1 MGLDILTLE
10 LPHLYSRLGNI
21 RVVQKLL
28 GHKSIKTTE
37 IYSHLSDKHLHSV
50 ICMLPGPN
58 LGTAL
63 GTPKDF
69 VAPEIPQVVDNKVVG
84 DTGFEPVTST
94 VCKRHKKTKKRI
106 I

>member
-1 MGLDILTLE
+1 MGLDILNLE

-37 IYSHLSDKHLHSV
+37 IYSHLSDEHLHSV
-50 ICMLPGPN
+50 ICMLPAPD
-58 LGTAL
+58 LGA
-63 GTPKDF
+63 PKDF
-69 VAPEIPQVVDNKVVG
+69 VAPEIPQVFDNDMVG

-94 VCKRHKKTKKRI
+94 V
-106 I
+106 